1 MPTVVFMIGAGG
13 SGKSTALAK
22 SEWADLP
29 VVNSDYYIE
38 SHPDWVGNGGK
49 LEPKDLYQW
58 ASEQMELEWARRLK
72 AGESFVLDG
81 TGKTRDAMLSRI
93 AAAKAAGFKVV
104 IFWVYA
110 PLELCLKRN
119 ASRPRRVPEN
129 VIREAWEKVRANFG
143 AYRRVADKVKVL
155 INI

>member
-22 SEWADLP
+22 SEWAHLP
-29 VVNSDYYIE
+29 VVNSDTFIE
-38 SHPDWVGNGGK
+38 NHPDWVGNGGT
-49 LEPKDLYQW
+49 LQPHQLYEW
-58 ASEQMELEWARRLK
+58 ASKCMEAEWERRL
-72 AGESFVLDG
+72 AEHEDFVLDG
-81 TGKTRDAMLSRI
+81 TGKTLTTMLSRI
-93 AAAKAAGFKVV
+93 QAAKAVGFKVV

-110 PLELCLKRN
+110 PLETCLKRN